1 MACPDRKELA
11 DFLLIF
17 RELEI
22 VGTSLTLDSVTLLLS
37 SLKELSKLKAVKLA
51 QALES
56 VKSPLKLTEC
66 TPETDRHGFV
76 TATSGKHLEILA
88 EKCPNLDTLSFF
100 SEANYDSIDFNNNQ
114 IDFDNF
120 HDFLRNRPDR

>member
-37 SLKELSKLKAVKLA
+37 
-51 QALES
+51 ALES